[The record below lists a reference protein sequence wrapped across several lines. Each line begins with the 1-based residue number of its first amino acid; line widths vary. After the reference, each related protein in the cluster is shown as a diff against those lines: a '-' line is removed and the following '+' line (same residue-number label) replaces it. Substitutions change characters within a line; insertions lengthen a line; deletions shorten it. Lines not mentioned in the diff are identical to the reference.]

1 MELRAKNIK
10 KSLPRHVKRH
20 WVTGKRLI
28 EQNGGTKS
36 IFPGFSC
43 PPSDGHAAAMIAAG
57 MAGEPPF
64 DFAPKRFVW
73 EYILDDY
80 NEFRSGIN
88 HSDGIKEE
96 AFFFTSQREQWA
108 DLIFVFD
115 IQPDLLPFLTLLKP
129 SDLSFVGESTT
140 LMFHQETKA
149 LAIKIIPVTKT
160 AKKFN
165 TKNLLLKKDESPS
178 LFPKSTFA
186 YYVCIGTP
194 EYILNTE
201 VDTERCELKS
211 QVFENPS
218 CISFTEHERQGLILL
233 KGDDK
238 KDHEVYVVKDHAG
251 VTRYIGEG
259 RAGRHAHV
267 NSGTS
272 HNPKINEYYFKY
284 GEMHIKVVARGLSK
298 YQALSIEKFMIAECP
313 QLEKLWNKRDNPI
326 LKKDWEK
333 RPEYSGILSHLN
345 SLGHQRKRIS
355 VVSSSTVWQKLLGY
369 VASFRLN
376 L

>member
-108 DLIFVFD
+108 LSLI
-115 IQPDLLPFLTLLKP
+115 
-129 SDLSFVGESTT
+129 
-140 LMFHQETKA
+140 
-149 LAIKIIPVTKT
+149 
-160 AKKFN
+160 
-165 TKNLLLKKDESPS
+165 
-178 LFPKSTFA
+178 
-186 YYVCIGTP
+186 
-194 EYILNTE
+194 
-201 VDTERCELKS
+201 
-211 QVFENPS
+211 
-218 CISFTEHERQGLILL
+218 
-233 KGDDK
+233 
-238 KDHEVYVVKDHAG
+238 
-251 VTRYIGEG
+251 
-259 RAGRHAHV
+259 
-267 NSGTS
+267 
-272 HNPKINEYYFKY
+272 
-284 GEMHIKVVARGLSK
+284 HI
-298 YQALSIEKFMIAECP
+298 
-313 QLEKLWNKRDNPI
+313 
-326 LKKDWEK
+326 
-333 RPEYSGILSHLN
+333 
-345 SLGHQRKRIS
+345 
-355 VVSSSTVWQKLLGY
+355 
-369 VASFRLN
+369 
-376 L
+376 